1 MIGKP
6 PGLAATLSESAV
18 VRFGVFEL
26 DLRRRELRRKGVLIK
41 LHQQP
46 YEVLALLVR
55 HRGELVSRELIQQ
68 TLWPNGHFV
77 DFERSINT
85 AIRKLRRALRE
96 SASAPAYIETA
107 PRVGYRLIAQVVE
120 QPAEARIETIA
131 LLPLKDL
138 SNDPDAQFFVDGLT
152 DALITEIARQSDLR
166 VMSPAATRG
175 YRNSQ
180 KTAREIA
187 AELGIQA
194 IVEGSILRS
203 GDSIRISARLLD
215 AVRDQQLWAQ
225 TYHRDLR
232 DMLALQQELVT
243 AIAGAASHTVRRGSQ
258 PAPAKEIDP
267 RAYESFLRGNFL
279 VSLRAPMSLTK
290 AAEYYQAAM
299 TLEPDWAPPYAGLA
313 EAGRIQA
320 FSGNPSYAEIVERTK
335 ALTGRALS
343 LDPSNAQAHATLGA
357 VIAMYLWKWEEGE
370 ERIQLALENNPRS
383 AQVEHLYSMVLLAQ
397 GRYEEALQRIDAAL
411 AIEHSSL
418 FLRSHRA
425 QVLLFARRYEESI
438 HESEDFLTEHSGF
451 AMGLLNYGA
460 ALMLA
465 GRSRDAVPALER
477 AYAMSPIPA
486 VLPAM
491 GEAYLAMGEKAEV
504 KNIVE
509 RIKQV
514 DREAGVPP
522 TVMAMGSLLIDKTEA
537 ALGWMEK
544 AFQHRDIWLLLLNQ
558 LPLFDQVRNT
568 PRARVILGSIYP
580 ERVVSQAPI
589 SGGGPISSTHR

>member
-6 PGLAATLSESAV
+6 PGLAATLSQSAV
-18 VRFGVFEL
+18 ARFGVFEL
-26 DLRRRELRRKGVLIK
+26 DLRRRELRRKGILIK

-96 SASAPAYIETA
+96 TASAPAYIETV
-107 PRVGYRLIAQVVE
+107 PRMGYRLIAQVVE

-131 LLPLKDL
+131 VLPLKDL
-138 SNDPDAQFFVDGLT
+138 SNDPDAQFFVDALT
-152 DALITEIARQSDLR
+152 DALITEIARRSDLR
-166 VMSPAATRG
+166 VVSHTATQG

-180 KTAREIA
+180 KTSPEIA
-187 AELGIQA
+187 AELQSQA
-194 IVEGSILRS
+194 IVEGSILRL
-203 GDSIRISARLLD
+203 GNRIRISARLLD

-225 TYHRDLR
+225 TYDCDLR
-232 DMLALQQELVT
+232 DMLALQQELAT
-243 AIAGAASHTVRRGSQ
+243 AIAGAASHTVRQGSQ

-299 TLEPDWAPPYAGLA
+299 ALEPDWAPPYAGLA

-320 FSGNPSYAEIVERTK
+320 FSGNPSYAEVVKRTR

-343 LDPSNAQAHATLGA
+343 LDRSNAQAHATLGA

-397 GRYEEALQRIDAAL
+397 GRYEEALQHIDGAL

-465 GRSRDAVPALER
+465 GRSRDAVPVLER

-486 VLPAM
+486 VLPAI

-504 KNIVE
+504 KNIVARLE
-509 RIKQV
+509 QV

-522 TVMAMGSLLIDKTEA
+522 TVMAMGSLLIDEAEA

-544 AFQHRDIWLLLLNQ
+544 AFHQHDIWLLLLNQ
-558 LPLFDQVRNT
+558 LPLFDQVRNH
-568 PRARVILGSIYP
+568 PRARVVLGSIYP
-580 ERVVSQAPI
+580 ERVVS
-589 SGGGPISSTHR
+589 

>member
-1 MIGKP
+1 VIGKA
-6 PGLAATLSESAV
+6 PGLAATLSEPAV

-26 DLRRRELRRKGVLIK
+26 DLRRRELRRKGALVK

-46 YEVLALLVR
+46 YEILALLVR

-68 TLWPNGHFV
+68 TLWPDGHFV
-77 DFERSINT
+77 DFERGINT
-85 AIRKLRRALRE
+85 AIRKLRRALCE
-96 SASAPAYIETA
+96 SASAPAYVETT

-131 LLPLKDL
+131 VLPLKDL
-138 SNDPDAQFFVDGLT
+138 SNDPEAQFFVDGLT
-152 DALITEIARQSDLR
+152 DALITEIGRQSDLR
-166 VMSPAATRG
+166 VVSDTAARG

-180 KTAREIA
+180 KTVREIA
-187 AELGIQA
+187 AELEIQA
-194 IVEGSILRS
+194 IVEGSVLRL
-203 GDSIRISARLLD
+203 GNRIRISARLLD
-215 AVRDQQLWAQ
+215 AVRERHLWAQ
-225 TYHRDLR
+225 TYDRDLR
-232 DMLALQQELVT
+232 DILSLQQELVT
-243 AIAGAASHTVRRGSQ
+243 AIAGAASHSVRQGRQ

-279 VSLRAPMSLTK
+279 VSLRVPKSLAK

-299 TLEPDWAPPYAGLA
+299 ALEPDWAPPYAGLA

-320 FSGNPSYAEIVERTK
+320 FAGTPSYADVVERTK

-343 LDPSNAQAHATLGA
+343 LDPSHVQAHATLGA

-370 ERIQLALENNPRS
+370 DRIQLALENNPRS
-383 AQVEHLYSMVLLAQ
+383 AQVEHLYSTVLLAQ
-397 GRYEEALQRIDAAL
+397 GRYEQALQHIDAAL

-438 HESEDFLTEHSGF
+438 HESEDFLSEHSGF

-465 GRSRDAVPALER
+465 GRSCDALPALER

-491 GEAYLAMGEKAEV
+491 GEAYLAMGQKAEV
-504 KNIVE
+504 KNVVE
-509 RIKQV
+509 RLKQA

-522 TVMAMGSLLIDKTEA
+522 TVMAMGSLLIDETEA

-544 AFQHRDIWLLLLNQ
+544 AFHQHDIWLLLLHQ
-558 LPLFDQVRNT
+558 LPLFDQLRNN
-568 PRARVILGSIYP
+568 PRATVILGSIYP
-580 ERVVSQAPI
+580 GRVVS
-589 SGGGPISSTHR
+589 

>member
-1 MIGKP
+1 MLIGKP
-6 PGLAATLSESAV
+6 PGLAAILSEPAV

-46 YEVLALLVR
+46 YEILALLVR

-107 PRVGYRLIAQVVE
+107 PRVGYRLIAQVLD
-120 QPAEARIETIA
+120 QPAVAGIKTIA
-131 LLPLKDL
+131 ILPLKDL
-138 SNDPDAQFFVDGLT
+138 SNDADAQFFVDGLT
-152 DALITEIARQSDLR
+152 DALITEIARQSDLQ
-166 VMSPAATRG
+166 VVSHDAMQS

-187 AELGIQA
+187 AELEVEA
-194 IVEGSILRS
+194 VVEGSILRL
-203 GDSIRISARLLD
+203 GNRIRITVRLLD
-215 AVRDQQLWAQ
+215 AVRDRHLWAQ
-225 TYHRDLR
+225 TYDRDLK

-243 AIAGAASHTVRRGSQ
+243 AIAGAAFHTVRRSSR

-279 VSLRAPMSLTK
+279 LSLRAPNSLAK

-299 TLEPDWAPPYAGLA
+299 ALEPDWAPPYAGLA

-320 FSGNPSYAEIVERTK
+320 FSGNPSYAEVVKRTR

-343 LDPSNAQAHATLGA
+343 LDHSNTQAHATLGA

-383 AQVEHLYSMVLLAQ
+383 AQVEHLYSMILLVQ
-397 GRYEEALQRIDAAL
+397 GRYEEALQHIDAAL

-465 GRSRDAVPALER
+465 GRSRDAVPVLER

-486 VLPAM
+486 VLPAL
-491 GEAYLAMGEKAEV
+491 GEAYLAMGERGEV

-509 RIKQV
+509 RLK
-514 DREAGVPP
+514 EADHQLSVPP
-522 TVMAMGSLLIDKTEA
+522 TVMAMGSLLMDETDT

-544 AFQHRDIWLLLLNQ
+544 AFYQHDIWLLLLNQ
-558 LPLFDQVRNT
+558 LPLFDQLRNN
-568 PRARVILGSIYP
+568 PRMMVILGSIYQG
-580 ERVVSQAPI
+580 RVVS
-589 SGGGPISSTHR
+589 